1 MKFIQKDI
9 DKRLLIFIILLIIIL
24 TSFIIYHGVAVNK
37 LVNRYNKYEDIFGG
51 LTADAVVEEFNK
63 TSSIKETVKKYKEY
77 MEKRYDEFDT
87 VNNDLKNQIENLQAE
102 LRLVK
107 SQLEYQKAK
116 DIGPTEQFRL
126 FQSKNEEI
134 SKLSKKIGELC
145 EKIRLN
151 NISDSYC
158 FAISLT

>member
-63 TSSIKETVKKYKEY
+63 TSSIKETQNIKIKREEVKTESQSPTAMILAIMFIFLVLILLIVKK
-77 MEKRYDEFDT
+77 
-87 VNNDLKNQIENLQAE
+87 I
-102 LRLVK
+102 
-107 SQLEYQKAK
+107 
-116 DIGPTEQFRL
+116 I
-126 FQSKNEEI
+126 
-134 SKLSKKIGELC
+134 
-145 EKIRLN
+145 
-151 NISDSYC
+151 
-158 FAISLT
+158 